1 MNIISLEEV
10 SKSYGSKPLFE
21 GVTLGLDEGEKV
33 GLIGLNGS
41 GKSTFLRI
49 VAGREPP
56 DTGRAIVAGARV
68 VAYLPQNPPFD
79 PDQSVLDVVFT
90 ASDET
95 MRLLRDYE
103 VACHELSLRGSNEE
117 RLLDRV
123 ARLAH
128 QLEAAGAWDLET
140 NAKTVLSQLGITD
153 TGEPMSA
160 LSGGQRKRVM
170 LAKALVARPD
180 LLILDEPTNHLDA
193 DTIAW
198 LETYLAR
205 YAGTLLLVTHD
216 RYFLD
221 RVTQRILEIDRGRVQ
236 SFAGNYA
243 YYVEK
248 KEEQEAQLS
257 TESAKREALL
267 RRELAWLRRGAKART
282 TKSKARVGR
291 AEELMRQPVEAAKP
305 EIDISVGFSRMGKK
319 ILQLDRISKSYD
331 GVKLIEGFS
340 YNLKRRDRIGVIGP
354 NGSGKTTL
362 LEIIAGRVAPDA
374 GQIEKGQ
381 TIVIG
386 YYDQENRELN
396 GAQRVID
403 YIREIAERIET
414 ADGQIIT
421 ASQMLEKFL
430 FPPPMQY
437 DVIAR
442 LSGGERRRLYLLRVL
457 MSAPNLLLLD
467 EPTNDFDIQT
477 LVRLEA
483 YLDSFPGCLII
494 VSHDRYILD
503 RTVDKIFRFEGDGS
517 IAEYPGNYSAFLE
530 SREREESRP
539 VEPISRASPLVA
551 SAKTSGAARRLSY
564 KERREFEELEKIIEA
579 AEARKGEIQRQLAAS
594 SSRRSTQSL
603 NRSINSWS
611 ETWIAGPNLRSSLEV
626 TCERSGFAVPP
637 KALFIDA
644 QAQRRSVRPL
654 PL

>member
-1 MNIISLEEV
+1 MLVCRQRLISNALDNQTGTFMNIISLEAV
-10 SKSYGSKPLFE
+10 SKNYGSKPLFE

-49 VAGREPP
+49 VAGHEPP
-56 DTGRAIVAGARV
+56 DTGRAIIASARA
-68 VAYLPQNPPFD
+68 VAYLPQNPSFD
-79 PDQSVLDVVFT
+79 PDQSVLEVVFT

-103 VACHELSLRGSNEE
+103 MACHDLALCGSDDA

-123 ARLAH
+123 ATLAH
-128 QLEAAGAWDLET
+128 QLEAAGGWDLET
-140 NAKTVLSQLGITD
+140 NAKTVLTQLGIID
-153 TGEPMSA
+153 TGARMGA
-160 LSGGQRKRVM
+160 LSGGQRKRVV

-221 RVTQRILEIDRGRVQ
+221 RVTGRILEIDRGRVQ

-243 YYVEK
+243 YYLEK
-248 KEEQEAQLS
+248 KDEQEAQLAAS
-257 TESAKREALL
+257 SEKREALL

-282 TKSKARVGR
+282 TKQKARVDR
-291 AEELMRQPVEAAKP
+291 AEELKRQPIEATKP
-305 EIDISVGFSRMGKK
+305 EIDIAGGFSRMGKK
-319 ILQLDRISKSYD
+319 LLELDGISKSYGD
-331 GVKLIEGFS
+331 IKLIEGFS
-340 YNLKRRDRIGVIGP
+340 YNLKRSDRIGVIGP

-362 LEIIAGRVAPDA
+362 LEIITGGVAPDA
-374 GQIEKGQ
+374 GQVEKGQ

-414 ADGQIIT
+414 AEGQVIT

-430 FPPPMQY
+430 FPPAMQY

-442 LSGGERRRLYLLRVL
+442 LSGGERRRLYLLGVL

-467 EPTNDFDIQT
+467 EPTNDLDIQT
-477 LVRLEA
+477 LVRLEE

-494 VSHDRYILD
+494 VSHDRYMLD
-503 RTVDKIFRFEGDGS
+503 RTVNQIFRFAGNGKV
-517 IAEYPGNYSAFLE
+517 AEYPGNYSAWLE
-530 SREREESRP
+530 SRAREEAK
-539 VEPISRASPLVA
+539 PIEVTARAATVDL
-551 SAKTSGAARRLSY
+551 SAQSSTAPRRLSY
-564 KERREFEELEKIIEA
+564 KERREFEALEKTIDA
-579 AEARKGEIQRQLAAS
+579 AEARKRELHHQLAAAAS
-594 SSRRSTQSL
+594 DFVALQALTLELESL
-603 NRSINSWS
+603 NQK
-611 ETWIAGPNLRSSLEV
+611 LERDV
-626 TCERSGFAVPP
+626 DRWAELAEFA
-637 KALFIDA
+637 
-644 QAQRRSVRPL
+644 
-654 PL
+654 

>member
-1 MNIISLEEV
+1 MNIISLEDI

-21 GVTLGLDEGEKV
+21 GVTLGFDEGEKV

-49 VAGREPP
+49 VAGHEQP
-56 DTGRAIVAGARV
+56 DTGRAIIASNRA

-79 PDQSVLDVVFT
+79 PEQSVLDVVFT

-103 VACHELSLRGSNEE
+103 KACHELSLRGRDEE

-123 ARLAH
+123 AKIAH
-128 QLEAAGAWDLET
+128 QLEAAGGWDIET
-140 NAKTVLSQLGITD
+140 NAKTVLTQLGIHDTD
-153 TGEPMSA
+153 EPMSA
-160 LSGGQRKRVM
+160 LSGGQRKRVW

-221 RVTQRILEIDRGRVQ
+221 RVTNGILEIDRGRVQ
-236 SFAGNYA
+236 GFAGNYA

-248 KEEQEAQLS
+248 KEQQEAQLAAAS
-257 TESAKREALL
+257 EKREALL
-267 RRELAWLRRGAKART
+267 RRELVWLRRGAKART
-282 TKSKARVGR
+282 TKEKARVGR
-291 AEELMRQPVEAAKP
+291 VEELQRQPVEATKH
-305 EIDISVGFSRMGKK
+305 EVDISGGFSRMGKK
-319 ILQLDRISKSYD
+319 ILQIENISKSYD
-331 GVKLIEGFS
+331 GLKLIEEFS
-340 YNLKRRDRIGVIGP
+340 YTLKRRDRIGVIGA

-362 LEIIAGRVAPDA
+362 LEIIAGRVEPDV
-374 GQIEKGQ
+374 GHLEKGQ

-386 YYDQENRELN
+386 YYDQENRELDD
-396 GAQRVID
+396 AQRVID

-414 ADGQIIT
+414 ADGRVIT

-430 FPPPMQY
+430 FPPSMQY
-437 DVIAR
+437 DRIAR
-442 LSGGERRRLYLLRVL
+442 LSGGERRRLYLLGVL

-467 EPTNDFDIQT
+467 EPTNDLDIQT
-477 LVRLEA
+477 LIRLEE

-494 VSHDRYILD
+494 VSHDRYMLD
-503 RTVDKIFRFEGDGS
+503 RTVEKIFRFEGDGK

-530 SREREESRP
+530 SREREEAK
-539 VEPISRASPLVA
+539 PIETTAPASLLA
-551 SAKTSGAARRLSY
+551 TSAKTISAIRRLSY
-564 KERREFEELEKIIEA
+564 KERREFEELEKGIES
-579 AEARKGEIQRQLAAS
+579 AEVRKDEIQRQLAAS
-594 SSRRSTQSL
+594 ASDFVAVQALYAELESL
-603 NRSINSWS
+603 NQQ
-611 ETWIAGPNLRSSLEV
+611 LERDV
-626 TCERSGFAVPP
+626 DRWAELAEFA
-637 KALFIDA
+637 
-644 QAQRRSVRPL
+644 
-654 PL
+654 

>member
-1 MNIISLEEV
+1 MNIISLEDI

-56 DTGRAIVAGARV
+56 DTGRAIVAGTRV

-79 PDQSVLDVVFT
+79 PDQSVLDVVFA

-103 VACHELSLRGSNEE
+103 MACHDLSLRGSNEE

-123 ARLAH
+123 AKLAH
-128 QLEAAGAWDLET
+128 QLEAAGAWDMET
-140 NAKTVLSQLGITD
+140 NAKTVLTQLGITD

-180 LLILDEPTNHLDA
+180 LLILDEPTNQLDA

-221 RVTQRILEIDRGRVQ
+221 RVTHRILEIDRGRVQ

-257 TESAKREALL
+257 TESVKREALL

-319 ILQLDRISKSYD
+319 ILELDGISKSYD

-340 YNLKRRDRIGVIGP
+340 YNLKRSDRIGVIGP
-354 NGSGKTTL
+354 NGAGKTTL
-362 LEIIAGRVAPDA
+362 LEIIAGRIEPDA
-374 GQIEKGQ
+374 GHVEKGQ

-414 ADGQIIT
+414 ADGQVIT

-430 FPPPMQY
+430 FPPSMQY

-467 EPTNDFDIQT
+467 EPTNDLDIQT
-477 LVRLEA
+477 LVRLEE

-503 RTVDKIFRFEGDGS
+503 RTVDQIFRFEGDGS
-517 IAEYPGNYSAFLE
+517 VAEYPGNYSAFLE
-530 SREREESRP
+530 SREREETKPIETTSRT
-539 VEPISRASPLVA
+539 SQLAA
-551 SAKTSGAARRLSY
+551 SAKSSVAARRLSY

-594 SSRRSTQSL
+594 SSDFVVVQALYLELESL
-603 NRSINSWS
+603 NQQ
-611 ETWIAGPNLRSSLEV
+611 LERDV
-626 TCERSGFAVPP
+626 DRWAELAEFA
-637 KALFIDA
+637 
-644 QAQRRSVRPL
+644 
-654 PL
+654 